1 MPNSIINSDDGVVS
15 GQSGLKTTGGDN
27 GVLDLQYNGST
38 VARIGSTS
46 FAALDGSGNIVLDT
60 LPTQVVARQTF
71 YAIDSGVPVSVRSTD
86 SNAYKIALEDTSGGT
101 QRGFIGA
108 NSTNALMAANGSST
122 NVLNVTSA
130 GLLQFN
136 SGYGSVTTAY
146 GVRAWVNFDG
156 VNVIRASGNI
166 SSVTYIGTGQYTL
179 NFSTAMPDIYYA
191 PVFFSDANS
200 GIAFSQPVSAA
211 TTSVTLY
218 TRNGAGTFF
227 NGTYVGVAIVR

>member
-15 GQSGLKTTGGDN
+15 GTSGLKNSGGDN

-38 VARIGSTS
+38 VARISNTS

-71 YAIDSGVPVSVRSTD
+71 YAIDAGVPVTARSTD

-122 NVLNVTSA
+122 NVLNVTST

-136 SGYGSVTTAY
+136 SGYGSVATAY

-156 VNVIRASGNI
+156 ATTIRASGGV
-166 SSVTYIGTGQYTL
+166 SSVANPSTGTYTV
-179 NFSTAMPDIYYA
+179 NFSITMPDIYYA

-200 GIAFSQPVSAA
+200 GISISQPTSAS
-211 TTSVTLY
+211 TTSVSFT

-227 NGTYVGVAIVR
+227 SGTYAGVVIVR